1 MPKKTD
7 QDPPRR
13 SARLALSIA
22 GPSTMATQD
31 QTSELV
37 EALRRQNEILLARLE
52 RLENSTRTPSQDPD
66 REERE
71 PSTAFSGPDGPTFR
85 PTGKAAWP
93 EFAPFTGPGKRNA
106 AYKDSIKSRIRLQLT
121 FDGKKN
127 EFHPFL
133 R

>member
-1 MPKKTD
+1 
-7 QDPPRR
+7 
-13 SARLALSIA
+13 
-22 GPSTMATQD
+22 MATQD

-133 R
+133 VKLSAASRQDLRRRPDPSPAWPR